1 MAKARDK
8 KVLRVGIIQ
17 SGRIVEERVLQ
28 KKGPVT
34 IGQSPRNTFAIPIA
48 HLPASYA
55 LFEFRGGQ
63 YYLRFVR
70 GMEGRVSA
78 NGDVV
83 HLKALVERRLVRQH
97 GEHYLFPLGD
107 NGRGKIELGDITLL
121 FQFVDPPPPIAKLQ
135 LPANVQKGIF
145 GRLDAFFTITLL
157 LSLLVQGGAVGG
169 LEWWWLTYGQYES
182 STIRSRPRLIAPY
195 QSEVEFRQ
203 EEETPLPER
212 ELLEASD
219 TGPEVAEAAF
229 SDEEITEEDLQ
240 IPDMTD
246 KPSAADPR
254 RGAEDD
260 DPKKR
265 YERSLTRVRRST
277 LLRYVGS
284 SGGDASSRYRMT
296 LDKGARGGRL
306 TEAWR
311 TREGTADAGPGDRR
325 VYRGV
330 PEATGDGD
338 ASGSYRRIGRAGRH
352 SGDIRTERVATGR
365 KSDSD
370 EVRVRVRVGGSLG
383 RKSGTGTI
391 DKQSVASV
399 FRRRKRAIRRCY
411 EKSLRA
417 NPSAQGKVTI
427 QFTIGPAG
435 RITNIN
441 VTQDTTGDSSIGSC
455 IVSRVRGW
463 RFDPP
468 DRGSVTFSKAFILS
482 KG

>member
-157 LSLLVQGGAVGG
+157 LS
-169 LEWWWLTYGQYES
+169 
-182 STIRSRPRLIAPY
+182 
-195 QSEVEFRQ
+195 
-203 EEETPLPER
+203 
-212 ELLEASD
+212 
-219 TGPEVAEAAF
+219 
-229 SDEEITEEDLQ
+229 
-240 IPDMTD
+240 
-246 KPSAADPR
+246 
-254 RGAEDD
+254 
-260 DPKKR
+260 
-265 YERSLTRVRRST
+265 
-277 LLRYVGS
+277 
-284 SGGDASSRYRMT
+284 SGY
-296 LDKGARGGRL
+296 
-306 TEAWR
+306 
-311 TREGTADAGPGDRR
+311 
-325 VYRGV
+325 
-330 PEATGDGD
+330 
-338 ASGSYRRIGRAGRH
+338 
-352 SGDIRTERVATGR
+352 
-365 KSDSD
+365 
-370 EVRVRVRVGGSLG
+370 
-383 RKSGTGTI
+383 
-391 DKQSVASV
+391 SVH
-399 FRRRKRAIRRCY
+399 
-411 EKSLRA
+411 
-417 NPSAQGKVTI
+417 
-427 QFTIGPAG
+427 
-435 RITNIN
+435 
-441 VTQDTTGDSSIGSC
+441 
-455 IVSRVRGW
+455 
-463 RFDPP
+463 
-468 DRGSVTFSKAFILS
+468 
-482 KG
+482 